1 MARRRESLSFE
12 PTQAIYEDKENIPA
26 GIESGIADHQISR
39 GRTTKEVH
47 FSPVMS
53 PPPRAQSIAT
63 TVPLLQPV
71 SSASQL
77 PRRSNTTKS
86 GSSSFDMEAY
96 AHMRAVMQEQRS
108 VFAGHLAAW
117 EKERKHIDRERKL
130 WETER
135 ELLQSRITELESA
148 LNKNTSGRRR
158 YSNDSTRSMVP
169 SLRSVSGFSHFA
181 SHSNSVN
188 GSRQT
193 SESHT
198 APPVWEPEQPK
209 PASRVFS
216 ESDMAAINVF
226 GQGENNK
233 PNGHLPSI
241 SEDAMLPALE
251 REISPSTVPSSQHS
265 EPVPVEKIDPKLD
278 GIVLKS
284 TALQPSFQFMSP
296 KVLTPQPQTPQR
308 SPSPESKS
316 NGLGAALHLPM
327 DGMISP
333 FDAKLKMHAGHTP
346 MAFTGNGPTGPM
358 SGQSPDAPSP
368 KQEKPPTPVQTA
380 KRPPPRPTE
389 RSDSYFS
396 ATADDDASTEKM
408 ADVETA
414 EDEDQDPEL
423 KGPLTM
429 SSNNEKGQ
437 SDAFLNT
444 LNMKLLAEAHKHIKS
459 PESSTSDEKN
469 RETKPPQDARD
480 DDGGPRLRLKKSM
493 NFGSAFGSNKCG
505 GF

>member
-1 MARRRESLSFE
+1 
-12 PTQAIYEDKENIPA
+12 
-26 GIESGIADHQISR
+26 
-39 GRTTKEVH
+39 
-47 FSPVMS
+47 MS
-53 PPPRAQSIAT
+53 
-63 TVPLLQPV
+63 
-71 SSASQL
+71 
-77 PRRSNTTKS
+77 
-86 GSSSFDMEAY
+86 
-96 AHMRAVMQEQRS
+96 EQRN
-108 VFAGHLAAW
+108 VFDGHRAAW

-135 ELLQSRITELESA
+135 EILKSRITELELA
-148 LNKNTSGRRR
+148 LNQKTSGRRR
-158 YSNDSTRSMVP
+158 YSNDSTQSMAP

-181 SHSNSVN
+181 PHSNSVN
-188 GSRQT
+188 GSRSA

-198 APPVWEPEQPK
+198 APPVWEPEQSK

-216 ESDMAAINVF
+216 ESDVAATNVF
-226 GQGENNK
+226 GQGEPNK

-251 REISPSTVPSSQHS
+251 REISPSTIPSSQHS

-296 KVLTPQPQTPQR
+296 KVLTPQPETPRR
-308 SPSPESKS
+308 STSPESKS
-316 NGLGAALHLPM
+316 NGPGAALHVPM

-346 MAFTGNGPTGPM
+346 MAFTGTGPTGPM

-368 KQEKPPTPVQTA
+368 VEEKPPAPVQTA

-389 RSDSYFS
+389 GSDSYFS
-396 ATADDDASTEKM
+396 ATANNDALTEEI
-408 ADVETA
+408 AEVETA
-414 EDEDQDPEL
+414 EDEDQDPDPEL
-423 KGPLTM
+423 RGPLTM
-429 SSNNEKGQ
+429 SSSNEKGQ

-444 LNMKLLAEAHKHIKS
+444 LNMKLLAEAHKYIKS
-459 PESSTSDEKN
+459 PESSMSEEKSE
-469 RETKPPQDARD
+469 ETKPPQDAQD
-480 DDGGPRLRLKKSM
+480 DDGGPRLRMKKST